1 MAHKG
6 SRQEKRITERSL
18 TSWIFKKYL
27 GLQLLLACLIIVTI
41 FFRVLP
47 LEMQK
52 RIINIAIGMKSLNRL
67 FLYCGLYLVSFLMAG
82 ILKYCINV
90 LQNYIGQKILYHL
103 RTELY
108 DHILQLPLNFFRK
121 TPPGM
126 VISSLT
132 SELTVV
138 GEFLGSA
145 ISTPLVNFL
154 TLFTFA
160 GYMIYL
166 NPLLAIASFSVY
178 PLEILIIPLFQKK
191 YNRLNKIRIDT
202 TRTLSNRIGEAISGI
217 HEIHGNASFR
227 IEVDRFDGVAKKLFK
242 IRCKMNSTKYLIKFT
257 NNFFQNMGPFVLFIF
272 GGYLAI
278 KGRLDLGA
286 LVAFL
291 SAFEKLYDPWKELME
306 YYQIYQDAKVRYA
319 RVMSYFDQKPPFK
332 LAPLDRE
339 LLDLSGA
346 ITVDNV
352 AFYVDG
358 HPILDQVSVSVG
370 PGDQLALVGF
380 SGSGKSTLVMILG
393 QLYEYHQ
400 GHVKFDEI
408 ELKSLTKL
416 DIGRN
421 VGYIAQFP
429 FIFEGTIRD
438 NLLYACNAIN
448 INLNPEEAQSYMP
461 SEHEILETIENVG
474 LGPDI
479 LSFGLYSRLDLCQER
494 ELMEQVL
501 ELRCAFL
508 RKHRETL
515 SRFIE
520 YFEENEFLD
529 YCSMA
534 TNLVFGF
541 PVSGKP
547 TEEAIAEKPEL
558 VKILK
563 KLGLLMPMVVLGR
576 HIVAETIEL
585 MKQVESDEFF
595 LKSSPLFDKELPY
608 YEELLKKYSG
618 IGTIKQKDLWSFVI
632 LAFRYNPH
640 KHPMVVLP
648 STFKEYV
655 VRSRREFRKFI
666 ESHWPDEFQFI
677 HPSKYL
683 SYCTIFRNIIFGT
696 VKSEYSGAEEAI
708 KGAVIELIKK
718 EGAEESLI
726 SKGLE
731 FHVGTKGDRLS
742 GGQKQ
747 KVAIA
752 RTLLKE
758 PRILIMDEATAS
770 LDNASQLKIQQLLT
784 QKFKG
789 KRTVLSVVH
798 RLETVKD
805 YDQILVMKAGK
816 IVERGSFD
824 ELMKKKGIFYELY
837 QGHTV

>member
-1 MAHKG
+1 
-6 SRQEKRITERSL
+6 
-18 TSWIFKKYL
+18 
-27 GLQLLLACLIIVTI
+27 
-41 FFRVLP
+41 
-47 LEMQK
+47 
-52 RIINIAIGMKSLNRL
+52 
-67 FLYCGLYLVSFLMAG
+67 
-82 ILKYCINV
+82 
-90 LQNYIGQKILYHL
+90 
-103 RTELY
+103 
-108 DHILQLPLNFFRK
+108 
-121 TPPGM
+121 
-126 VISSLT
+126 
-132 SELTVV
+132 
-138 GEFLGSA
+138 
-145 ISTPLVNFL
+145 
-154 TLFTFA
+154 
-160 GYMIYL
+160 
-166 NPLLAIASFSVY
+166 
-178 PLEILIIPLFQKK
+178 
-191 YNRLNKIRIDT
+191 
-202 TRTLSNRIGEAISGI
+202 
-217 HEIHGNASFR
+217 
-227 IEVDRFDGVAKKLFK
+227 
-242 IRCKMNSTKYLIKFT
+242 
-257 NNFFQNMGPFVLFIF
+257 
-272 GGYLAI
+272 
-278 KGRLDLGA
+278 
-286 LVAFL
+286 
-291 SAFEKLYDPWKELME
+291 
-306 YYQIYQDAKVRYA
+306 
-319 RVMSYFDQKPPFK
+319 
-332 LAPLDRE
+332 
-339 LLDLSGA
+339 
-346 ITVDNV
+346 
-352 AFYVDG
+352 
-358 HPILDQVSVSVG
+358 
-370 PGDQLALVGF
+370 
-380 SGSGKSTLVMILG
+380 
-393 QLYEYHQ
+393 
-400 GHVKFDEI
+400 
-408 ELKSLTKL
+408 
-416 DIGRN
+416 
-421 VGYIAQFP
+421 
-429 FIFEGTIRD
+429 
-438 NLLYACNAIN
+438 
-448 INLNPEEAQSYMP
+448 
-461 SEHEILETIENVG
+461 
-474 LGPDI
+474 
-479 LSFGLYSRLDLCQER
+479 
-494 ELMEQVL
+494 
-501 ELRCAFL
+501 
-508 RKHRETL
+508 
-515 SRFIE
+515 
-520 YFEENEFLD
+520 
-529 YCSMA
+529 
-534 TNLVFGF
+534 
-541 PVSGKP
+541 VSGKP